1 VSLQETIAHVLL
13 QEGAELEVL
22 KSLDFSAV
30 RINVIAV
37 EQDAS
42 SPEKDEAVRTLLLA
56 NGFEL
61 DRSAESPKEH
71 HSSVIS
77 HRISGSKIQQ
87 NKPGLS

>member
-1 VSLQETIAHVLL
+1 M
-13 QEGAELEVL
+13 L

-61 DRSAESPKEH
+61 DRSAESPLEASLLSDLTQNLK
-71 HSSVIS
+71 
-77 HRISGSKIQQ
+77 QQ
-87 NKPGLS
+87 DPAK

>member
-1 VSLQETIAHVLL
+1 MQETIAHVLL

-30 RINVIAV
+30 RINVIVV
-37 EQDAS
+37 EQDGS

-61 DRSAESPKEH
+61 DRFAESPKE
-71 HSSVIS
+71 
-77 HRISGSKIQQ
+77 
-87 NKPGLS
+87 P